1 MRGYRPLF
9 QVPGVARVVAG
20 MVVARLGGS
29 MVQLTSVLFVL
40 EHYHS
45 PALAGLV
52 GLAGGLSG
60 IAMAPLAGA
69 LLDRYGRVRLICL
82 DYAVAVLTVTLLPVL
97 AEAGRLPAG
106 LLLVLVALSGLT
118 LPLSASG
125 PRALLPMLLPRDLW
139 DRSNALD
146 SASYRA
152 ASIAGPALAGA
163 LVAAF
168 GSSLTLAAVAITWIA
183 AGLLLWPLEEPKAA
197 FHRGR
202 NVLSEAVDGLRY
214 VLHNR
219 VLRRLSIVFPV
230 GTLAAGALNVVLP
243 VLVLTRLRGSPVQI
257 GLLWAAM
264 GAGGLLA
271 NLLMG
276 GVRTEG
282 RENRIMAAGFSGGAL
297 SLVLVALAPSLPMAM
312 VGMALVGACN
322 GPIDNAMF
330 GLRVRAIEPAWF
342 GRSISISMML
352 NSLGFPIGAGLGGPL
367 AGFSLPLALAFVCLG
382 PLLGGLLSL
391 VLLRP
396 ASQPAPRPV
405 LHSVTSPDP

>member
-1 MRGYRPLF
+1 MR
-9 QVPGVARVVAG
+9 RVVAS

-29 MVQLTSVLFVL
+29 MLQLTAVLFVL
-40 EHYHS
+40 EHYRS
-45 PALAGLV
+45 PALAGAV
-52 GLAGGLSG
+52 GLAAGLSG
-60 IAMAPLAGA
+60 ILMAPLAGA
-69 LLDRYGRVRLICL
+69 LLDRYGRVRLICA
-82 DYAVAVLTVTLLPVL
+82 DYAVGVLTTILLPVL
-97 AEAGRLPAG
+97 AEARLLPAW
-106 LLLVLVALSGLT
+106 LLVGLVALSGLT

-125 PRALLPMLLPRDLW
+125 GRALLPMLLARELW

-152 ASIAGPALAGA
+152 AAIAGPALAGG
-163 LVAAF
+163 LVGGL
-168 GSSLTLAAVAITWIA
+168 GSSRTMAAIGLTWIV
-183 AGLLLWPLEEPKAA
+183 AGILLWPVTEPAGMA
-197 FHRGR
+197 GRGR
-202 NVLSEAVDGLRY
+202 SVVSEAVGGLRY

-219 VLRRLSIVFPV
+219 VLRRLSIVFPA

-243 VLVLTRLRGSPVQI
+243 VLVLTRLHGSPALI

-264 GAGGLLA
+264 GAGGLVS

-282 RENRIMAAGFSGGAL
+282 RESRIMAAGFTGGAV
-297 SLVLVALAPSLPMAM
+297 SLVLVALAPSVPVAAI
-312 VGMALVGACN
+312 GMALVGACN

-352 NSLGFPIGAGLGGPL
+352 NSMGFPIGAGLGGAL
-367 AGFSLPLALAFVCLG
+367 AGYSLPLAVALVCLS

-396 ASQPAPRPV
+396 ASQRRPAPV
-405 LHSVTSPDP
+405 LHPVGSPKP

>member
-1 MRGYRPLF
+1 VR
-9 QVPGVARVVAG
+9 RVVAS

-29 MVQLTSVLFVL
+29 MLQLTVVLFVL
-40 EHYHS
+40 EHYRS

-52 GLAGGLSG
+52 GLAAGLSG
-60 IAMAPLAGA
+60 ILMSPLAGA
-69 LLDRYGRVRLICL
+69 LLDRYGRVRLICV
-82 DYAVAVLTVTLLPVL
+82 DYAVGVLTTVLVPVL
-97 AEAGRLPAG
+97 AEARLLPAW
-106 LLLVLVALSGLT
+106 LLVVLVGVSGLT

-125 PRALLPMLLPRDLW
+125 GRALLPMLLARGLW

-152 ASIAGPALAGA
+152 AAIAGPALAGT
-163 LVAAF
+163 LVATF
-168 GSSLTLAAVAITWIA
+168 GSSRTMAAIGLTWIV
-183 AGLLLWPLEEPKAA
+183 AGLVLWPVAEPPGVAS
-197 FHRGR
+197 RGR
-202 NVLSEAVDGLRY
+202 NVVSEAVDGLRY
-214 VLHNR
+214 VFHNR
-219 VLRRLSIVFPV
+219 VLRRLSIVFPA

-243 VLVLTRLRGSPVQI
+243 VLVLTRMHSSPALV

-264 GAGGLLA
+264 GAGGLLS

-282 RENRIMAAGFSGGAL
+282 RENRIMAAGFAGGAL
-297 SLVLVALAPSLPMAM
+297 SLVLVALAPSAPVAA

-352 NSLGFPIGAGLGGPL
+352 NSLGFPIGAGLGGAL
-367 AGFSLPLALAFVCLG
+367 VGYSLPLALWLVCLG
-382 PLLGGLLSL
+382 PVLGALLSL

-396 ASQPAPRPV
+396 ASQPPPLPV
-405 LHSVTSPDP
+405 LQSVGSPKP